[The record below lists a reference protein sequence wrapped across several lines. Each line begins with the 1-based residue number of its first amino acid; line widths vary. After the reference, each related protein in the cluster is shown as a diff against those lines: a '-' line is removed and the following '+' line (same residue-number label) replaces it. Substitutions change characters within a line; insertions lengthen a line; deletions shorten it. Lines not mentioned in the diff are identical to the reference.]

1 MDLRIVKT
9 RLQIKNAFLKLRA
22 RLMPENIKVKDIC
35 EEAQIN
41 KTTFYKHY
49 ADSMEL
55 SNEIDDSVID
65 SVVSTFPERDTLFES
80 PREYVMGLLD
90 VLECNSELLKS
101 VFRGKR
107 DVLCSKLE
115 EKLHGLFKDKAK
127 TEDDRIN
134 ISFAVGGFVR
144 IVNDYLFNE
153 TQKDIEKIIDYT
165 TKVVE
170 RIIKHKSAIAAR
182 D

>member
-55 SNEIDDSVID
+55 SNEIDESVID
-65 SVVSTFPERDTLFES
+65 SVVATFPERDKLFES
-80 PREYVMGLLD
+80 PREYIVDLVD
-90 VLECNSELLKS
+90 VLAVNAEMLKS
-101 VFRGKR
+101 VFRGKKH
-107 DVLCSKLE
+107 VLCSKLE
-115 EKLHGLFKDKAK
+115 EKLHGLFRDKAK
-127 TEDDRIN
+127 NEDDSIN
-134 ISFAVGGFVR
+134 ISFAIGGFVR
-144 IVNDYLFNE
+144 IVNDYLFSDSE
-153 TQKDIEKIIDYT
+153 RDIEKVIDYT
-165 TKVVE
+165 TKVIE
-170 RIIKHKSAIAAR
+170 RIIQPKNAVAVSK
-182 D
+182 

>member
-9 RLQIKNAFLKLRA
+9 RLQIKNAFLKLRG

-55 SNEIDDSVID
+55 SNEIDESVIE
-65 SVVSTFPERDTLFES
+65 SVVSTFPERDKLFES
-80 PREYVMGLLD
+80 PREYVMGLVD
-90 VLECNSELLKS
+90 VLERNAELLKS
-101 VFRGKR
+101 VFRGKK
-107 DVLCSKLE
+107 DVLCAKLE

-127 TEDDRIN
+127 SEDDRIN

-144 IVNDYLFNE
+144 IANDYLFSDTE
-153 TQKDIEKIIDYT
+153 KDIEKVIDYT
-165 TKVVE
+165 TKVIE
-170 RIIKHKSAIAAR
+170 RIIRPRSAAAIS